1 MSMATDRSVGAE
13 RGGVHWMTTAEGYD
27 LFDREAR
34 RLMGMSGADFIRRW
48 DAGEFD
54 PDGPDHTKL
63 MRLAMLARL
72 GR

>member
-1 MSMATDRSVGAE
+1 
-13 RGGVHWMTTAEGYD
+13 MTETEGRD
-27 LFDREAR
+27 LFDRESR
-34 RLMGMSGADFIRRW
+34 RLMGMSGAEFLQRW
-48 DAGEFD
+48 KAGEFD

>member
-1 MSMATDRSVGAE
+1 MAIDRSVGSE
-13 RGGVHWMTTAEGYD
+13 HGGVHWMTTAEEHD

-34 RLMGMSGADFIRRW
+34 RLMGMSGEEFSRRW
-48 DAGEFD
+48 AAGEFD

-63 MRLAMLARL
+63 MRLAMLIRL